1 MILNPFPAKAFVPL
15 VKIAFKNSLSQKF
28 CWPEVF
34 VSKTLLQFGVHEKWE
49 LKQEVIRR
57 PTDMQERLLRRT
69 SSNVITAVNGLTV
82 NVSVLNVSLPV
93 ILSCLQLF
101 TALRLPLA
109 PLSWGSVDYLANVIA
124 K

>member
-1 MILNPFPAKAFVPL
+1 MRAVPRQSICT
-15 VKIAFKNSLSQKF
+15 VHEISSENSLSQKF

-69 SSNVITAVNGLTV
+69 SSNVIMAVNGLTV
-82 NVSVLNVSLPV
+82 NVSVLNVSLSV
-93 ILSCLQLF
+93 ILSCLRLF